1 MIGFKIK
8 VSFNGKYN
16 NEEFYRFFEKY
27 RKVFSIIQIKIK
39 HDYANQNNL
48 PQILYNLNQIFGHKF
63 YIHLNSK
70 RITEDKAR
78 QELELL
84 ASTIGDFG
92 NFVVH
97 LDDNFSDSDLF
108 DAARILKNNQI
119 LFFEN
124 NKNEYYLKNYW
135 NKLDRFFKMNKFSN
149 IKFCLD
155 LGHLFFKKPVKLQ
168 KEICNKL
175 LTYPDFMEN
184 IALIHPPP

>member
-1 MIGFKIK
+1 M
-8 VSFNGKYN
+8 
-16 NEEFYRFFEKY
+16 
-27 RKVFSIIQIKIK
+27 
-39 HDYANQNNL
+39 
-48 PQILYNLNQIFGHKF
+48 
-63 YIHLNSK
+63 
-70 RITEDKAR
+70 
-78 QELELL
+78 

-97 LDDNFSDSDLF
+97 LDDNFCDSDLF
-108 DAARILKNNQI
+108 DAARILKNNQV

-124 NKNEYYLKNYW
+124 NKNEYYLKNDW

-155 LGHLFFKKPVKLQ
+155 LGHLFFKKPVKLP

-184 IALIHPPP
+184 INLIHLHDFNDKEDHQRLVSGNLDFHSSKLLLDKIGHNVPIILEVPLNDIFTEGVEEINIFKKNYLTS